1 MTNFKKKSMSLL
13 GLLFTIMVISLTSH
27 YETTATAAEFTLSN
41 EDLSEIK
48 AALHEYG
55 ITEEVQESLI
65 EKLENGE
72 VWDCMNPEKTSQIPE
87 GYLNVS
93 IDDPIK
99 RYDFPDGSFIETK
112 LEIVKDDFISN
123 YDITEGSTS
132 SGTGYVNRT
141 GVKITASKGALLG
154 MGFFAD
160 FTHVQ
165 SGYDQISR
173 VYDQWV
179 KVIGGNAS
187 SVTLQIVK
195 ANEDSNGPA
204 QAKLTAQVNWL
215 GIGTSGT
222 EWLYLNVGSDSAWSS
237 EN

>member
-1 MTNFKKKSMSLL
+1 MSNFKKKTLSLL

-27 YETTATAAEFTLSN
+27 YEITATAAELTLSN
-41 EDLSEIK
+41 EDISEIK

-99 RYDFPDGSFIETK
+99 RYEFPDGSFIETK
-112 LEIVKDDFISN
+112 LEIVNDDSIST
-123 YDITEGSTS
+123 YDVTGGSTS
-132 SGTGYVNRT
+132 SGSGYVNRT
-141 GVKITASKGALLG
+141 GVKISASKGALLVW
-154 MGFFAD
+154 GFYAD

-173 VYDQWV
+173 VYGEFV
-179 KVIGGNAS
+179 MGGGNVS
-187 SVTLQIVK
+187 SLTLQLVK
-195 ANEDSNGPA
+195 AKEDSNGPA
-204 QAKLTAQVNWL
+204 QAKFSAQTS
-215 GIGTSGT
+215 TSGT
-222 EWLYLNVGSDSAWSS
+222 LLLYLNVGSDSAWTSQ
-237 EN
+237 